1 MFYFAY
7 GSNLHQKQMKNR
19 CPDSV
24 PLVRVKLNGYR
35 LEFNRVADIVEEDGA
50 VTWGAIYTVSPE
62 DIKSLDRYEG
72 YPRFYTKIQVEVE
85 DQQGEVYQAFAYIM
99 TVKGCKEPS
108 DGYYRIIE
116 EGYRDWDLP
125 VNPLQEALERSR

>member
-7 GSNLHQKQMKNR
+7 GSNLHQRQMKNR
-19 CPDSV
+19 CPDSI
-24 PLVRVKLNGYR
+24 PLARVKLNGYR

-72 YPRFYTKIQVEVE
+72 YPRFYTKIAVEVE
-85 DQQGEVYQAFAYIM
+85 DQQGEALQAFAYVM
-99 TVKGCKEPS
+99 NVKGCKEPS

-116 EGYRDWDLP
+116 KGYWDWDLP
-125 VNPLQEALERSR
+125 VKPLQEALERCR